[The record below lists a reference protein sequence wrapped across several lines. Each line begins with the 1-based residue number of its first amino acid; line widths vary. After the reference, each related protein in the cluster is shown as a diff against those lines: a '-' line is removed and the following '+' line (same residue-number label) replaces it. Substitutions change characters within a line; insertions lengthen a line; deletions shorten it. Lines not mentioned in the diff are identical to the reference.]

1 MSAAKPAAVQL
12 WTLRQEVAADL
23 AGTLKQVAD
32 IGYKGI
38 EAWFG
43 AWPEADELKAIV
55 ADAGL
60 TVISAHVAFLE
71 LRDQLDTVLDYHRRL
86 GNTSLAV
93 PSIPADLRE
102 SEDDWKQ
109 RVEEIATIARVC
121 TEAGFRLAYHN
132 HADEFEATVDG
143 ADAHDYIFAS
153 IPPEVLNVQLDTYF
167 IKAVGRVHPP
177 LRRPRA
183 PAAHQRPV
191 GQAGHPQHRDRRRHD
206 RLGLGLR
213 RGGRLGRGLVRR
225 RTELPGTSGPGEHPD
240 ELRVYRVARRRL
252 GGVR

>member
-1 MSAAKPAAVQL
+1 MSATKPVAVQL
-12 WTLRQEVAADL
+12 WTVRQEIAADL
-23 AGTLKQVAD
+23 AGTLRQVAD

-43 AWPEADELKAIV
+43 AWPPAEQLKAIA

-60 TVISAHVAFLE
+60 TVVSAHVAFLE
-71 LRDQLDTVLDYHRRL
+71 LRDQLDTVLDYHGRL

-93 PSIPADLRE
+93 PNIPADLRA

-109 RVEEIATIARVC
+109 RVEEITTIARVC

-132 HADEFEATVDG
+132 HADEFEATVNG

-167 IKAVGRVHPP
+167 IKAVGKDPAEYI
-177 LRRPRA
+177 RRYA
-183 PAAHQRPV
+183 
-191 GQAGHPQHRDRRRHD
+191 
-206 RLGLGLR
+206 
-213 RGGRLGRGLVRR
+213 GRGPLLHIKDQSAKPDVMN
-225 RTELPGTSGPGEHPD
+225 TEIGAGTIDWDSVFAAADASGVDWYVVEQNCQ
-240 ELRVYRVARRRL
+240 ELEALDSIRMSFEYLKSRGVA
-252 GGVR
+252 